1 MRNNSKEEIFDI
13 LIREALIE
21 KWDKELDELKLQTMP
36 HEFSKSFNK
45 RIQRIQFSIASK
57 NNIKKAGKIALKAV
71 ASIAIVMGVCF
82 GGLLTQPKIYAA
94 VSEVIKEIFSTH
106 DSYYYQKENDS
117 IVFDKDKKPAYIP
130 NGYELRSVYY
140 AKNNVSLTYE
150 SIDENFIYCGYG
162 LAENSLISMD
172 NERHTY
178 SELKY
183 DDITYYFYEAI
194 EKNDFSTLIWYD
206 DGYYYSIDA
215 QLGCDEIVKIAKSI
229 K

>member
-1 MRNNSKEEIFDI
+1 MRNNSNEEIFDI
-13 LIREALIE
+13 LIKEALIE
-21 KWDKELDELKLQTMP
+21 KWDKELDELKLQTTP
-36 HEFSKSFNK
+36 HGFSRSFNK
-45 RIQRIQFSIASK
+45 RIQRIRFSIASK

-94 VSEVIKEIFSTH
+94 VSEVIKEIFSSH
-106 DSYYYQKENDS
+106 DSYFYQKENDG
-117 IVFDKDKKPAYIP
+117 IVFDKDKKPVYIP
-130 NGYELRSVYY
+130 ESYELRSVYY

-150 SIDENFIYCGYG
+150 SVDGKFIYCGYG
-162 LAENSLISMD
+162 LAEGSLISMD

-194 EKNDFSTLIWYD
+194 EENSFNTLIWYS

-215 QLGCDEIVKIAKSI
+215 QLERDKIVKIAKSI